1 MSRDGPWWGNPWF
14 WLAVCVGTA
23 LLGIVVFPKLF
34 GFTFL
39 FLPFIWIA
47 GRRRKPPDPGAN

>member
-1 MSRDGPWWGNPWF
+1 
-14 WLAVCVGTA
+14 VGTA

-39 FLPFIWIA
+39 FLPFIWIG
-47 GRRRKPPDPGAN
+47 GRRRKPPDPGAD